1 MELKVGLVG
10 SEVKLGSWGCPRW
23 ESSRGVRDKVGLKGQ
38 RLAGEEVQG
47 CRVRGESGWEVKQ
60 GVLGGSKVSILAG
73 R

>member
-38 RLAGEEVQG
+38 RLAREEVQG
-47 CRVRGESGWEVKQ
+47 CRVRGSQ
-60 GVLGGSKVSILAG
+60 AG